1 MLVANPTYTIGNQM
15 KQLFLALATFAVIA
29 SAQAA
34 DVAVVTPVAKA
45 SAVAKPLPAASAPVA
60 AASTPVKAKH
70 VAKKPEV
77 AASAPKQ

>member
-1 MLVANPTYTIGNQM
+1 M
-15 KQLFLALATFAVIA
+15 KQLFLALALFATIA

-60 AASTPVKAKH
+60 AASAPKQKQ
-70 VAKKPEV
+70 VAKKPETV
-77 AASAPKQ
+77 VPAPKQ

>member
-1 MLVANPTYTIGNQM
+1 MLVANPIYTIGNQM
-15 KQLFLALATFAVIA
+15 KQLFLALAAFAVIA

-60 AASTPVKAKH
+60 AASVKAKH

>member
-15 KQLFLALATFAVIA
+15 KQLFLALALFATIA

-60 AASTPVKAKH
+60 AASAPKQKQ
-70 VAKKPEV
+70 VAKKPETV
-77 AASAPKQ
+77 VPAPKQ

>member
-15 KQLFLALATFAVIA
+15 KQLFLALAAFAVIA

-45 SAVAKPLPAASAPVA
+45 SAVAKPLPAASAPV
-60 AASTPVKAKH
+60 
-70 VAKKPEV
+70 V
-77 AASAPKQ
+77 AASAPKQKQVAKKPETVVPAPKQ